1 MLAKITLCALALL
14 MIGGALHYKPS
25 RDRTL
30 LAMRPADGARLR
42 LMTWNIGYG
51 DLEDDSRAHT
61 KDLQAVAE
69 VILANDPEAVAL
81 QELTGADQ
89 LENLLGQLKRRY
101 RGAVCS
107 ASKTDRVE
115 AVLVKDQSAQFKNLA
130 VGDKCALAATF
141 RQRSSSS
148 SGDNSRSA
156 PEITLVSAHADAF
169 SAARRRTFTGDVVD
183 WARSK
188 NANALVFVAG
198 DFNFELNARNQSNF
212 FTDNLKNDSE
222 SYSYVLKYFRDLGRA
237 AGETALNERR
247 IDYIFGPTGDTLFV
261 RRAEVLRSAAVGRMD
276 HWPLLIEVALP

>member
-1 MLAKITLCALALL
+1 MLAKILLSALALL

-25 RDRTL
+25 RERTL
-30 LAMRPADGARLR
+30 LAMQTADKARLR

-61 KDLQAVAE
+61 RDLKAVAD

-89 LENLLGQLKRRY
+89 LENLLGQLKGRY

-107 ASKTDRVE
+107 ATKTDRVE
-115 AVLVKDQSAQFKNLA
+115 ALLVKDRSAQFQNIVA
-130 VGDKCALAATF
+130 ADKCALAATF
-141 RQRSSSS
+141 HTGGSSS
-148 SGDNSRSA
+148 R
-156 PEITLVSAHADAF
+156 EITLVSAHADAF
-169 SAARRRTFTGDVVD
+169 SAARRRTFTGEVVD
-183 WARSK
+183 WARAR

-222 SYSYVLKYFRDLGRA
+222 SYSYVLKYFRDLGRD

-247 IDYIFGPTGDTLFV
+247 IDYVFGPTEGALL
-261 RRAEVLRSAAVGRMD
+261 RRAQVLRGAAVGRMD
-276 HWPLLIEVALP
+276 HWPLLIEVGWP